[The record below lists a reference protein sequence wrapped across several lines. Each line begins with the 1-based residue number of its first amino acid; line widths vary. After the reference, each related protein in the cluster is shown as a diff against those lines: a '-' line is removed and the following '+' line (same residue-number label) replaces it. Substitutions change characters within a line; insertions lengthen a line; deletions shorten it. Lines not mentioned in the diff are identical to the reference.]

1 MIYASCINLYSWHIL
16 KGSDLD
22 EEARDK
28 GQYKLSFNGYNNN
41 SFNGLDSDVLIT
53 SFDELHRKV

>member
-1 MIYASCINLYSWHIL
+1 M

-22 EEARDK
+22 EEARCK
-28 GQYKLSFNGYNNN
+28 GQSKLCFNGYNNN